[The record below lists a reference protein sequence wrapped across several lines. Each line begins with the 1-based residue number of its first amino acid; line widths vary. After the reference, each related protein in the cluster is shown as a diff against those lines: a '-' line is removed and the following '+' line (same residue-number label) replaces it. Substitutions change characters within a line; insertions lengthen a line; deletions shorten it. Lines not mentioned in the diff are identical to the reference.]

1 MIGPN
6 LGLTPITLIAI
17 TLSGQTFFFYIISEQ
32 MFFSLFPGCM
42 QMGRWAD
49 VFWILFPGCITLCL
63 SRRSFFTL
71 FLVVCSTLSEQMFFF
86 LYYFPVVSPCLS
98 RRSFLFLILFLV
110 VCSSHQQAGTQ
121 SGAFQ
126 QHNAVKVTTVTHSPK
141 TFFITRQ
148 TS

>member
-17 TLSGQTFFFYIISEQ
+17 TLSGQTFFFILFLSRCSFHYCPVVCRWADGQ
-32 MFFSLFPGCM
+32 MFFGYYFP
-42 QMGRWAD
+42 
-49 VFWILFPGCITLCL
+49 VVSPCL